1 MCCWKIPLKGL
12 TVVSSKLLH
21 EHAHIGTGTGISVT
35 RKEGQSI
42 GRQFEMHAPKMQ
54 MYLLHANLASFL
66 SFTKEWEEEEPPDTQ
81 ENVDTEEREEVE
93 SALVGEIVEDE
104 EVDTTQEVENQSGK
118 TSITIDTTIIY
129 YYYN

>member
-1 MCCWKIPLKGL
+1 MHTLALGQAYQWLQRKVSPLVDNLKHML
-12 TVVSSKLLH
+12 QKC
-21 EHAHIGTGTGISVT
+21 
-35 RKEGQSI
+35 K
-42 GRQFEMHAPKMQ
+42 
-54 MYLLHANLASFL
+54 LHANLASFL

-129 YYYN
+129 YYN

>member
-1 MCCWKIPLKGL
+1 M
-12 TVVSSKLLH
+12 
-21 EHAHIGTGTGISVT
+21 T

-66 SFTKEWEEEEPPDTQ
+66 SFTKEWEEEEPP
-81 ENVDTEEREEVE
+81 DTEEREEVE

-129 YYYN
+129 YYN